1 LRVCDVKDCKEPI
14 KATLMDKRTFEEFDL
29 CENHRLNFTNFINPK
44 DKLPK
49 ERIKPN
55 VRKSKPRKR

>member
-1 LRVCDVKDCKEPI
+1 
-14 KATLMDKRTFEEFDL
+14 MDNRTFEEFDL